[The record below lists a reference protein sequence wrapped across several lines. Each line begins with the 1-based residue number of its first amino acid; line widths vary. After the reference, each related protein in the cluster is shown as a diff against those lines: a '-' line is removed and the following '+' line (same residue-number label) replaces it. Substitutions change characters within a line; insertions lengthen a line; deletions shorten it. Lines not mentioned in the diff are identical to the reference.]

1 MRFTILFAALLLAQ
15 PLESLRFGRARV
27 AESIRRRHGGITVA
41 VEDVRKE
48 NVALIARTCEA
59 LGLASIHLIYTPE
72 MVPQTRAFARLSD
85 KLKRVT
91 LSRISRSAT
100 DWIRVETHASAASF
114 VAAAR
119 ADGLRVVATTPP
131 DAAGG
136 ARDVYDDRDDWVDG
150 GVALCF
156 GSEAHGLSDELLAA
170 ADLRVTVPQ
179 AGLTQSLNVA
189 SCAALVLGEV
199 LRRRTFAPLGDGE
212 RAALEAAALA
222 PPVRLH
228 NKASLKREMRENAHA
243 MKTAREVYD

>member
-119 ADGLRVVATTPP
+119 
-131 DAAGG
+131 
-136 ARDVYDDRDDWVDG
+136 
-150 GVALCF
+150 
-156 GSEAHGLSDELLAA
+156 
-170 ADLRVTVPQ
+170 
-179 AGLTQSLNVA
+179 
-189 SCAALVLGEV
+189 
-199 LRRRTFAPLGDGE
+199 
-212 RAALEAAALA
+212 
-222 PPVRLH
+222 
-228 NKASLKREMRENAHA
+228 
-243 MKTAREVYD
+243 